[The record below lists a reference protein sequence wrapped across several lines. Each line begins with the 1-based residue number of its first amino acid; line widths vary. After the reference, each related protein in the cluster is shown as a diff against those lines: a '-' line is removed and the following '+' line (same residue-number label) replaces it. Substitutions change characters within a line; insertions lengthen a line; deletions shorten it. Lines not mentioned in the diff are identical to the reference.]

1 MEMPLCIP
9 WLRGLVNQEND
20 VSDTSDNL
28 SNYGNSSMAIS
39 ISCAFWYIFGQ
50 TVDTFFF
57 FIRTVDTN
65 TVEFYLCI
73 MSIELV
79 EFYFFVNT
87 LRKIYEAATDLSTW
101 PGNLVFHLANKL
113 IVAQRSLD
121 ASVSCTSS
129 IHLLFSGWHKLEHTK
144 YFQAYLWKVRVAEYN
159 TFIVNLVL

>member
-1 MEMPLCIP
+1 MSLTLLIIFQTMGTRRWPFQY
-9 WLRGLVNQEND
+9 LVHFD
-20 VSDTSDNL
+20 
-28 SNYGNSSMAIS
+28 
-39 ISCAFWYIFGQ
+39 IFL
-50 TVDTFFF
+50 VKLLILFF

-121 ASVSCTSS
+121 ASISCTSS